1 MNGQYFSRNGQLLP
15 ISDALISVENISYQ
29 YGFGVYETIKIRNK
43 TLYFLQQH
51 VERLLQSA
59 KLVYLDH
66 NFTAK
71 QIKVYIHELI
81 KKNNVTS
88 CNIKILLIGGKI
100 TSDNFLFI
108 LTSSPLFPD
117 KKLYLYGT
125 AISTVSFERFLPNA
139 KTLNMLPSYLF
150 YAEANKQ
157 KHYDKLLIDRY
168 GNILEGTRT
177 NVFVIQGNILITPPK
192 DTVLNGITRQTVIA
206 VAKKNGFAV
215 KEEKI
220 PLFSLDDFDG
230 AFLTSTSSK
239 IIPIIQVDN
248 FKFLEI
254 SSELKKLMRIYDE
267 FLKTSKGIFV
277 K

>member
-1 MNGQYFSRNGQLLP
+1 MNEQYFSRNGQLLP

-29 YGFGVYETIKIRNK
+29 YGFGVYETIKIRNG

-59 KLVYLDH
+59 KLIYLDH

-71 QIKVYIHELI
+71 QIEVYVYELI
-81 KKNNVTS
+81 KKNDAINCNV
-88 CNIKILLIGGKI
+88 KILLIGGKT
-100 TSDNFLFI
+100 TSNNFLFI
-108 LTSSPLFPD
+108 LIFPPLFPN

-125 AISTVSFERFLPNA
+125 VVSTVSFERFLPSA

-177 NVFVIQGNILITPPK
+177 NIFVIQGNALITSPK

-220 PLFSLDDFDG
+220 PLSALDDFDG

-239 IIPIIQVDN
+239 IIPIIQVDD
-248 FKFLEI
+248 FKFLKI
-254 SSELKKLMRIYDE
+254 SSELKKLMRIYNE
-267 FLKTSKGIFV
+267 FLKTSKGVFV